1 MTKKYSK
8 FLPSAENFNI
18 ENFPY
23 YWVTQVHAQ
32 YVLNLDQVLKK
43 YGVDNS
49 RRRLLVSLE
58 AKPDASVSELSE
70 MIVSK
75 MSTTTKIVYRLK
87 EEGLVDTYS
96 CKKG

>member
-8 FLPSAENFNI
+8 FLPSGENFNI

-23 YWVTQVHAQ
+23 YWITQVHAQ
-32 YVLNLDQVLKK
+32 YVLNLDHVLKK

-58 AKPDASVSELSE
+58 AKPNASVSELSE

-75 MSTTTKIVYRLK
+75 MSTTTKIVYRL
-87 EEGLVDTYS
+87 
-96 CKKG
+96 